1 MEVDAHAFKSYSA
14 AASSRTPRRP
24 SGSPHRRSIVS
35 VPSFSPLSSLRGSG
49 RTPEQRFI
57 PVPTAQAI
65 VDCAVYVDGKR
76 LPGRFTHQA
85 ALARAREER
94 NGFVWVGLHDP
105 DQTQMTDIA
114 ETFGL
119 HQLATEHALQRHQRP
134 KLERYDDS
142 LQLVLRTVSYV
153 EHEIDSVSEIVET
166 GEIIV
171 FTGPDFVVAVRHGE
185 HSGLAEVRKAL
196 EEDPAQ
202 LALGPGAVLHA
213 IADRVVDSYIEVAQS
228 VENDIDEMEEEI
240 FTPRS
245 KVTVESIYQLKREVV
260 ELRRAVNPLAA
271 PLEVLSHKPD
281 LPVPK
286 EVRRYLRDVAEHH
299 AAVAERINDFD
310 EALSALISAALA
322 RIGVQQNTDMR
333 KISAW
338 VAIAAVPTMI
348 AGIYGMNFD
357 HMPELHQVWGYPMVW
372 VLILAICTGLF
383 FTFRRNKW
391 L

>member
-1 MEVDAHAFKSYSA
+1 M
-14 AASSRTPRRP
+14 
-24 SGSPHRRSIVS
+24 VS
-35 VPSFSPLSSLRGSG
+35 VPSFSPLSSFRGSG
-49 RTPEQRFI
+49 RTPSQPQQRFL

-76 LPGRFTHQA
+76 LPGRFTHKA
-85 ALARAREER
+85 ALARAREEP

-105 DQTQMTDIA
+105 DDTQMNDIA

-142 LQLVLRTVSYV
+142 LLLVLRTVSYV
-153 EHEIDSVSEIVET
+153 PHEMNSISEIVET

-213 IADRVVDSYIEVAQS
+213 IADRIVDSYIDVAQS

-271 PLEVLSHKPD
+271 PLELLSHKPD

>member
-14 AASSRTPRRP
+14 AASSRTRRRP
-24 SGSPHRRSIVS
+24 SGSLRRRSIVS
-35 VPSFSPLSSLRGSG
+35 VPSFSPLSSLRGSS

-76 LPGRFTHQA
+76 LPGRFTHEA
-85 ALARAREER
+85 ALARAREEH
-94 NGFVWVGLHDP
+94 GFVWVGLHDP
-105 DQTQMTDIA
+105 DRTQVADIA

-119 HQLATEHALQRHQRP
+119 HPLAVEYALEKHQRP

-142 LQLVLRTVSYV
+142 LLLLLRTVSYV
-153 EHEIDSVSEIVET
+153 EHELNSVSEIVET

-171 FTGPDFVVAVRHGE
+171 FTGTDFVVAVRHGE

-196 EEDPAQ
+196 EADPAQ

-228 VENDIDEMEEEI
+228 VEDDIDAMEEEI

-245 KVTVESIYQLKREVV
+245 RVTVESIYQLKREVV

-271 PLEVLSHKPD
+271 PLDQLGHKPD

-286 EVRRYLRDVAEHH
+286 EVRRYLRDVAEQH

>member
-1 MEVDAHAFKSYSA
+1 MD
-14 AASSRTPRRP
+14 T
-24 SGSPHRRSIVS
+24 

-49 RTPEQRFI
+49 RTSSQRQQRFI

-65 VDCAVYVDGKR
+65 VDCAVYVDGER

-85 ALARAREER
+85 ALARAREQE
-94 NGFVWVGLHDP
+94 NGFVWLGLRDP
-105 DQTQMTDIA
+105 DRTQMTDVA
-114 ETFGL
+114 DTFGL
-119 HQLATEHALQRHQRP
+119 HQLAIEHALEKHQRP
-134 KLERYDDS
+134 KLERYDES
-142 LQLVLRTVSYV
+142 LLLVLRTVSYV
-153 EHEIDSVSEIVET
+153 EHEMHSVSEIVET

-171 FTGPDFVVAVRHGE
+171 FTGPRFVVAVRHGE

-196 EEDPAQ
+196 EENPEQ
-202 LALGPGAVLHA
+202 LRLGPGAVLHA

-228 VENDIDEMEEEI
+228 VESDIEEMEEEI

-271 PLEVLSHKPD
+271 PLAQLSHKPD

-286 EVRRYLRDVAEHH
+286 EVRRYLRDVAEQH

-357 HMPELHQVWGYPMVW
+357 HMPELHQVWGYPAVW
-372 VLILAICTGLF
+372 LIIIAVCTGLF